1 MSYLLGQI
9 FIYLLIAGLIG
20 GIIGWFLRGNCEN
33 DEEEAN
39 REKEDEII
47 SSNKPPLLLQARPE
61 GKDNLTLIKGVGR
74 VLEMNLNRLGVYH
87 FNQISSWTN
96 EQQVWVDKKM
106 GLLGRIEREDWVEQ
120 AQNLALGVETEFSQR
135 VKNGNVP
142 SSNQR

>member
-20 GIIGWFLRGNCEN
+20 GIIGWFFRGNCEN
-33 DEEEAN
+33 AEEAS
-39 REKEDEII
+39 REQDEII

-96 EQQVWVDKKM
+96 EQQVWVDEKM
-106 GLLGRIEREDWVEQ
+106 GLLGRIKREDWVEQ
-120 AQNLALGVETEFSQR
+120 AKSLALGVETEFSQR
-135 VKNGNVP
+135 VKNGDVP